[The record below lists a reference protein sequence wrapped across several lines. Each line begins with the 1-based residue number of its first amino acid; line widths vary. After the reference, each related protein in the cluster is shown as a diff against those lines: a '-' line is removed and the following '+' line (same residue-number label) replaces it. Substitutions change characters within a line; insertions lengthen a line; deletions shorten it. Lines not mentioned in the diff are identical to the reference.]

1 MAPPV
6 RRSGRK
12 RALVNGENTEK
23 SIIKRASATL
33 VNGTY
38 AEKTTTDRPPTQ
50 KKAAGA
56 HREFTDSNCHDE
68 VCTGIYKDIVKQV

>member
-23 SIIKRASATL
+23 KSIKLASATL
-33 VNGTY
+33 VNGTN

-50 KKAAGA
+50 KKAAGSQ
-56 HREFTDSNCHDE
+56 RETTDSKCHDE
-68 VCTGIYKDIVKQV
+68 VRTGIHKVIVKH